1 MSHPSPASALYAGAV
16 THVRTRPRVHKLRYR
31 VFWTLLDL
39 DEIDGLDKRLK
50 LFARN
55 RFSLLSFFDRDHGA
69 GTAEPLRTQVE
80 RYLAQAG
87 IILDG
92 GPIRLLSMPRVLGY
106 VFNPISVYFCHRPGG
121 ELAAMI
127 YEVTNTFHQRHSY
140 LIPVEAGLP
149 KGAAVMQSCQKDL
162 YVSPFI
168 GMDIRY
174 DFRLTEPNERV
185 SLVVRGSDPQ
195 GLLISAAMYGKRAEF
210 SDGAILRTVLRH
222 PLLTLKVVGAI
233 HWEALKLWGKGV
245 RLVRRPPPPDA
256 PVTIVD
262 TRAG

>member
-1 MSHPSPASALYAGAV
+1 MSSTPASALYAGAV

-39 DEIDGLDKRLK
+39 DEIDGLSARLK

-55 RFSLLSFFDRDHGA
+55 RFSLLSLVDRDHGD
-69 GTAEPLRTQVE
+69 GSAEPLRAQVE
-80 RYLAQAG
+80 RSLGQAG
-87 IILDG
+87 IDLDG
-92 GPIRLLSMPRVLGY
+92 GPIRLLCMPRVLGY
-106 VFNPISVYFCHRPGG
+106 VFNPISVYYCHRRDGQ
-121 ELAAMI
+121 LAAMI
-127 YEVTNTFHQRHSY
+127 YEVTNTFGQRHSY
-140 LIPVEAGLP
+140 LIPVDADQP

-174 DFRLTEPNERV
+174 DFRLTEPDHHI

-195 GLLISAAMYGKRAEF
+195 GLLISAALYGARAEF
-210 SDGAILRTVLRH
+210 SDGAILRTVLAH
-222 PLLTLKVVGAI
+222 PLVTLKVVGAI
-233 HWEALKLWGKGV
+233 HWEALKLWAKGV
-245 RLVRRPPPPDA
+245 RLVKRPPPPDA

-262 TRAG
+262 TRAV